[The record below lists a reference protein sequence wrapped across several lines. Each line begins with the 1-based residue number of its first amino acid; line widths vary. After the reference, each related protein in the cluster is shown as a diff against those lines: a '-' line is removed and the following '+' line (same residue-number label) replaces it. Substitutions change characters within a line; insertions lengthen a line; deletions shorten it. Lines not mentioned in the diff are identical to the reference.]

1 MTDHLARLLVI
12 SHRSLEKLGDVEDD
26 RDDDDGDEVLGH
38 PGVLVLHQTSVAVLL
53 NIYITFSSFCY
64 DLYIIF
70 SDRF

>member
-38 PGVLVLHQTSVAVLL
+38 PGVLVLHQPSVAVLL
-53 NIYITFSSFCY
+53 NIYITFSCFCY
-64 DLYIIF
+64 DL
-70 SDRF
+70 